1 MEIPSELRYTKTHEW
16 AKRLPAP
23 PKNVGGAQAGSADE
37 IVVGITAHAQEEL
50 RDVVFV
56 ELPKVGKAVKQG
68 EPAAVIESV
77 KAAFDI
83 YAPVSGTI
91 ARVNE
96 AVAKNPQ
103 LVNQDCYG
111 QAWLFAVISSA
122 PSEWETLLTA
132 ESYGKQLH
140 AEPH

>member
-1 MEIPSELRYTKTHEW
+1 MQIPSELCYTKTHEW
-16 AKRLPAP
+16 ARRD
-23 PKNVGGAQAGSADE
+23 GQE

-56 ELPKVGKAVKQG
+56 ELPKAGKPVKQA

-83 YAPVSGTI
+83 YAPVSGAI
-91 ARVNE
+91 SRVND
-96 AVAKNPQ
+96 AVVKSPQ

-111 QAWLFAVISSA
+111 GGWLFAITPGNA
-122 PSEWETLLTA
+122 EELTA
-132 ESYGKQLH
+132 LMSAEEYAKQLQ
-140 AEPH
+140 AQPH